1 VGLAGVMGGEN
12 TEITTTTK
20 RLLLE
25 AACFNPMNIRM
36 TARKMNLPSEASQRY
51 EKGVDP
57 EGPIFVQNRAVRLI
71 QETAGGVICRGIID
85 NYPKPYS
92 MPRIELR
99 TSRVEKVL
107 GYSVDRDE
115 IEDILN
121 RLGLNVRFRPAPA
134 GLDAGSSPC
143 RTSTGGVFSVE
154 VPSFRRDLNIEE
166 DLIEEIARLKGFD
179 KIPVRL
185 PVGVLTSGRLSK
197 ERKIMDKVKNTL
209 VACGLQEIITFS
221 FINPRFF
228 DKLNLPAGDPL
239 RNAVKIQNPLTE
251 EQGVL
256 RTTLVPGILQVM
268 QYNFNRQIDNQLLF
282 ELGKVF
288 IPPVGKEKLPVEK
301 LMVALALSG
310 KVPQYDWQVPP
321 GTIDFYYLKG
331 ILEVLLENLGVN
343 DYRWEQD
350 NIPLL
355 HPGRGSRLFVNN
367 KETGFLG
374 ALHPEIAENN
384 DLKQDIYLAELN
396 LEVFFSAASLIP
408 SFKQLPRFPSVYRDV
423 AFVVPQSTRAG
434 DILQEIKELGGVLLE
449 DIKLFDVYSGKQ
461 VPEGRISIA
470 FALTFRHSE
479 RTLKDEEIDN
489 ILGAIEKQLSQK
501 YNAALR
507 KI

>member
-1 VGLAGVMGGEN
+1 MQLRLLSAGIRSIYNLVDVTNYVMWETGFPCTPLITINCKGRIIVRRAAPGEEIVTLDGIRRKLDPEVLVIADDRVPVGLAGVMGGEN

-36 TARKMNLPSEASQRY
+36 TAHKMNLPSEASQRY

-197 ERKIMDKVKNTL
+197 ERKIMDKVKDTL

-221 FINPRFF
+221 FINPRF
-228 DKLNLPAGDPL
+228 LINSTCLREIPL
-239 RNAVKIQNPLTE
+239 RNAVKFK
-251 EQGVL
+251 
-256 RTTLVPGILQVM
+256 ILLPK
-268 QYNFNRQIDNQLLF
+268 NR
-282 ELGKVF
+282 E
-288 IPPVGKEKLPVEK
+288 
-301 LMVALALSG
+301 
-310 KVPQYDWQVPP
+310 
-321 GTIDFYYLKG
+321 
-331 ILEVLLENLGVN
+331 
-343 DYRWEQD
+343 
-350 NIPLL
+350 
-355 HPGRGSRLFVNN
+355 HC
-367 KETGFLG
+367 
-374 ALHPEIAENN
+374 
-384 DLKQDIYLAELN
+384 
-396 LEVFFSAASLIP
+396 
-408 SFKQLPRFPSVYRDV
+408 
-423 AFVVPQSTRAG
+423 
-434 DILQEIKELGGVLLE
+434 
-449 DIKLFDVYSGKQ
+449 
-461 VPEGRISIA
+461 
-470 FALTFRHSE
+470 
-479 RTLKDEEIDN
+479 
-489 ILGAIEKQLSQK
+489 
-501 YNAALR
+501 ALR
-507 KI
+507 WFPEFCR

>member
-1 VGLAGVMGGEN
+1 
-12 TEITTTTK
+12 
-20 RLLLE
+20 
-25 AACFNPMNIRM
+25 MNI
-36 TARKMNLPSEASQRY
+36 
-51 EKGVDP
+51 
-57 EGPIFVQNRAVRLI
+57 
-71 QETAGGVICRGIID
+71 
-85 NYPKPYS
+85 
-92 MPRIELR
+92 
-99 TSRVEKVL
+99 
-107 GYSVDRDE
+107 
-115 IEDILN
+115 ED
-121 RLGLNVRFRPAPA
+121 
-134 GLDAGSSPC
+134 DS
-143 RTSTGGVFSVE
+143 
-154 VPSFRRDLNIEE
+154 
-166 DLIEEIARLKGFD
+166 IEEIARLKGFD

-374 ALHPEIAENN
+374 LYI
-384 DLKQDIYLAELN
+384 LK
-396 LEVFFSAASLIP
+396 
-408 SFKQLPRFPSVYRDV
+408 
-423 AFVVPQSTRAG
+423 
-434 DILQEIKELGGVLLE
+434 
-449 DIKLFDVYSGKQ
+449 
-461 VPEGRISIA
+461 
-470 FALTFRHSE
+470 
-479 RTLKDEEIDN
+479 
-489 ILGAIEKQLSQK
+489 
-501 YNAALR
+501 
-507 KI
+507 